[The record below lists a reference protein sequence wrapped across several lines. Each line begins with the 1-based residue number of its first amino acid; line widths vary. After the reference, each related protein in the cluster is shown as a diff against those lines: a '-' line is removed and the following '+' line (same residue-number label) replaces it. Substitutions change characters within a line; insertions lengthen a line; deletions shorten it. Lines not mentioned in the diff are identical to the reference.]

1 MISDRAIAEVA
12 ALEESRRREYRAE
25 RKRAAARTELAD
37 LIQREADP
45 HLIDNYRANLEK
57 AAEAIL
63 RDGYR
68 PPARVIETQEELDA
82 LTFPCLI
89 REEPTDSTDFY
100 PQIWEMGFQTDW
112 CRAGAMY
119 DPDDCTPR
127 LPVTVLIETEEW
139 NR

>member
-12 ALEESRRREYRAE
+12 ALQEFRRAE
-25 RKRAAARTELAD
+25 RVAEQKRADRRDRLAAVMYDADTFVRADLAD
-37 LIQREADP
+37 TVL
-45 HLIDNYRANLEK
+45 RA
-57 AAEAIL
+57 
-63 RDGYR
+63 GYR
-68 PPARVIETQEELDA
+68 PPQRVIETPEELDA

-112 CRAGAMY
+112 CRAGAMF
-119 DPDDCTPR
+119 DPEDCTPR

>member
-12 ALEESRRREYRAE
+12 ALQEDRRREYVAE
-25 RKRAAARTELAD
+25 RKRAEQRDQLAGIIEGETGMAFTSRTAADR
-37 LIQREADP
+37 
-45 HLIDNYRANLEK
+45 
-57 AAEAIL
+57 IL
-63 RDGYR
+63 SAGYR
-68 PPARVIETQEELDA
+68 PPARVIETCEELDA

-112 CRAGAMY
+112 CRAGSMY